1 MKCDICKSNT
11 VIRKR
16 QRHHYVES
24 GLDNIYLDSIDVFAC
39 EACGDESPVI
49 PRMTEVHAAIGRAVA
64 LQPVP
69 LRGEDVR
76 FLRKQLG
83 LRARQWAGILKV
95 SFQTLS
101 RWENNE
107 QKIGPQSDAL
117 FRLMYFRIREEREG
131 RFLPGDIVDQITAVP
146 DERQSV
152 PILLVD
158 VGTLKVTRGPS
169 LKEMDSW
176 FEREMAG
183 ADAEIH
189 VSSVPQRIPAGRL
202 QGVRESASAKP
213 YNLAEASPSETDQN
227 LAAMTDQYLTATA

>member
-1 MKCDICKSNT
+1 MKCDICKGNT
-11 VIRKR
+11 VTRKR
-16 QRHHYVES
+16 QRYHYTES
-24 GLDNIYLDSIDVFAC
+24 GLDNIYLDSIDLIAC
-39 EACGDESPVI
+39 KTCDDESPVI
-49 PRMTEVHAAIGRAVA
+49 PRILELHAAIGRALA
-64 LQPVP
+64 LQPAP

-83 LRARQWAGILKV
+83 LRAKQWAGLLKV

-117 FRLMYFRIREEREG
+117 FRLMYFRIREEQEG
-131 RFLPGDIVDQITAVP
+131 RFMPGDIVDQIAAVP
-146 DERQSV
+146 DERRGM
-152 PILLVD
+152 PLLLVD
-158 VGTLKVTRGPS
+158 VGTLKVTRHPS

-189 VSSVPQRIPAGRL
+189 VSSVPQLIPPGRL
-202 QGVRESASAKP
+202 QGVRESASTKP
-213 YNLAEASPSETDQN
+213 DNLAEASPSETEQY
-227 LAAMTDQYLTATA
+227 LAATAGY